1 MKTISSAVS
10 NFVSMT
16 CVGAALTST
25 IVIATYKAFNAL
37 QSYLAPFEQSALWEL
52 ACYVPII
59 LFCYWALSGKF
70 KNARPARKIAS
81 ESTVLQSDDLIQN
94 ILSRFTLGFLEGYEA
109 QALKQQTTQ
118 ENKNE
123 TNNSLDSTH
132 PHNFMRSPS

>member
-1 MKTISSAVS
+1 
-10 NFVSMT
+10 
-16 CVGAALTST
+16 VGAALTST

-59 LFCYWALSGKF
+59 LFCYWSLSGKW
-70 KNARPARKIAS
+70 KVARLAS
-81 ESTVLQSDDLIQN
+81 KQASDTTTLQSDDLIQN

-109 QALKQQTTQ
+109 QALKKQTTQ

-123 TNNSLDSTH
+123 NNSPDSSDT
-132 PHNFMRSPS
+132 HNFMRSPS